1 MKYLAWSDIINLSWL
16 FFVFVFVLVGFFSI
30 MMKVFAFNSSLGL
43 KLRLSYGLG
52 LCIIIL
58 TNKQWAFW
66 LSSGSTL
73 PHSHLSPVSF
83 IYFLFF
89 NRPSPLYCSRIIHY
103 FLFLGI
109 IAVNPPKVWPI
120 CALPTRGSKLITLLT
135 WGTFR

>member
-16 FFVFVFVLVGFFSI
+16 FFVFVLVGFFSI

-58 TNKQWAFW
+58 TNKQWPFW

-73 PHSHLSPVSF
+73 LHSHLSPVSF

-103 FLFLGI
+103 FLFLRPKDLKFEHHGAPSIAFKVSI
-109 IAVNPPKVWPI
+109 IWVD
-120 CALPTRGSKLITLLT
+120 CLI
-135 WGTFR
+135 